1 MSRPL
6 DVEGALDRV
15 SAAAAEYFVLKNQT
29 DDARDYLFQT
39 MREAKGDFP
48 SITQE
53 QLADRT
59 DFSSQLEDEDARLS
73 RQRVQQVLAG
83 RA

>member
-6 DVEGALDRV
+6 DVEGALERV
-15 SAAAAEYFVLKNQT
+15 SAAAADYFSMRQDT
-29 DDARDYLFQT
+29 DGARDYLFET
-39 MREAKGDFP
+39 MRDAKTDFP
-48 SITQE
+48 TITQE

-59 DFSSQLEDEDARLS
+59 DFSEQLGDKDARLS